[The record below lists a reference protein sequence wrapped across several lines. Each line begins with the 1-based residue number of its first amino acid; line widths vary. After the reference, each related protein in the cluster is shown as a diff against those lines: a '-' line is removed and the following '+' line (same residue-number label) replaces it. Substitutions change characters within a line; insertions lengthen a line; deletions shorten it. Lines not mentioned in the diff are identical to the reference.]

1 MVDKIHPEFSIR
13 RQCRI
18 LKLHRSADSYDLID
32 EPAASLA
39 LMRWVDGVF
48 MELPL
53 FGSRQINILWGEGQG
68 VDCGQVWRMMRKIGQ
83 MSVYRRPRTIQPPP

>member
-1 MVDKIHPEFSIR
+1 MLDKIHPEFSIR

-18 LKLHRSADSYDLID
+18 LKLHRPADSCDLID
-32 EPAASLA
+32 EPPASLA
-39 LMRWVDGVF
+39 LMRRVDGVF

-53 FGSRQINILWGEGQG
+53 FGSRQINILWSEGHG
-68 VDCGQVWRMMRKIGQ
+68 MGRGQVWRVMRKIGQ